1 MQGTYTTE
9 RNKENKDEQGKNKS
23 NIRMISIL
31 LWMIKVDVYDSWWG
45 RLLITDIWIILL
57 Y

>member
-9 RNKENKDEQGKNKS
+9 RNKENKDEQGTNKN
-23 NIRMISIL
+23 NICRIAIL
-31 LWMIKVDVYDSWWG
+31 FWMIKVDVYDSWWG
-45 RLLITDIWIILL
+45 RLLISDTWIILL

>member
-23 NIRMISIL
+23 NICMISIL